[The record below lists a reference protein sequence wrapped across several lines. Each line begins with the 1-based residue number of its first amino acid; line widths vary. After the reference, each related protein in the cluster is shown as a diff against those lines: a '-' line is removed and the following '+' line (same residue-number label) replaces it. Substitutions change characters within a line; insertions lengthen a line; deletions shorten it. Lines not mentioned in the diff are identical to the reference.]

1 MQSGLAGVCQLQLS
15 PLPLFRE
22 GFSTRINSLTQNMFN
37 TVKSTLSTLGALALG
52 CVIAGAAVK
61 PASASDCERMN
72 DGTVIC
78 VESQSA
84 TVDRLG
90 VQDAQGRIEFLG
102 DITCTNTQWILHGYR
117 GYASQATANSYA
129 QAYCA
134 GRGNMFASLP
144 SVLA

>member
-1 MQSGLAGVCQLQLS
+1 
-15 PLPLFRE
+15 
-22 GFSTRINSLTQNMFN
+22 MFN
-37 TVKSTLSTLGALALG
+37 TVKSTLSTLGALALACALIG
-52 CVIAGAAVK
+52 DAVK
-61 PASASDCERMN
+61 PASASECERMN
-72 DGTVIC
+72 DGTIIC

-90 VQDAQGRIEFLG
+90 VQDAQGRIEFIG
-102 DITCTNTQWILHGYR
+102 DITCTDTQWILHGYK

-129 QAYCA
+129 KAYCE

>member
-1 MQSGLAGVCQLQLS
+1 MYKFTS
-15 PLPLFRE
+15 
-22 GFSTRINSLTQNMFN
+22 QNMFN
-37 TVKSTLSTLGALALG
+37 IKSLAVATAALTLSVTGALLP
-52 CVIAGAAVK
+52 AA
-61 PASASDCERMN
+61 ASDCERMS

-90 VQDAQGRIEFLG
+90 VADPQGRIEFIG
-102 DITCTNTQWILHGYR
+102 DITCTDTQWILHGYR

-129 QAYCA
+129 KAYCE